1 MDAIRIMEKQSGF
14 MRLLVYLYDNGEKTV
29 TEILNDTEIP
39 VHQLYSSIKKAKEL
53 GLAESRIDSSKYP
66 ARNLIYLTE
75 KGKEVAMKIKE
86 IITLMS
92 N

>member
-1 MDAIRIMEKQSGF
+1 MEEIMIMEKQSGL
-14 MRLLVYLYDNGEKTV
+14 MRLLVYLYDNGEKKV

-39 VHQLYSSIKKAKEL
+39 VHQLYSSIEKAKEL
-53 GLAESRIDSSKYP
+53 GLAESRIDNSKYP

-75 KGKEVAMKIKE
+75 KGKDVAKKIKE
-86 IITLMS
+86 IIFLMG

>member
-1 MDAIRIMEKQSGF
+1 
-14 MRLLVYLYDNGEKTV
+14 

>member
-86 IITLMS
+86 IILLMD